1 MLEPC
6 FWVRRQRTWPGTGK
20 PLKSHSLLKIAFFSN
35 DLDDFD
41 DLEWTFFDIP
51 GPWVRPPIA
60 AGPDDVPE
68 PQAQHGAAQFSPRM
82 PQLPVT
88 IEMPGG
94 HWPLAMSLLLLNA
107 YIRLALN
114 CPWHPRP
121 MLMFFSMDRGWLW
134 DLSKCHAFHKL
145 VTPCCTMLHLGGWAC
160 GALSSSSSFLGSPW
174 KPLERGPRAACSIL
188 APTPWAI
195 LHGCL
200 GSISAAEWVQCLDT
214 YTIDLMDSV
223 MECVMDC
230 VMHVIVPIKN
240 FFICIWLYLYDSVL
254 ICHEFRRN
262 EDIRAI
268 RKSVETAI
276 LYGRSRLKPW
286 TSFVNFWI
294 INLGGKSGK
303 KMVKGGYWD
312 SLC

>member
-1 MLEPC
+1 MDFLWYSRSLSSSPYC
-6 FWVRRQRTWPGTGK
+6 GRSGWCPRTP
-20 PLKSHSLLKIAFFSN
+20 
-35 DLDDFD
+35 
-41 DLEWTFFDIP
+41 
-51 GPWVRPPIA
+51 
-60 AGPDDVPE
+60 
-68 PQAQHGAAQFSPRM
+68 GAAWCSSIQPSDAPVASDHWDARRALAACNVFAAS
-82 PQLPVT
+82 QCLYQTGIELPV
-88 IEMPGG
+88 
-94 HWPLAMSLLLLNA
+94 ASSA
-107 YIRLALN
+107 DVDV
-114 CPWHPRP
+114 
-121 MLMFFSMDRGWLW
+121 FSMDRGWLW

-240 FFICIWLYLYDSVL
+240 FFICIWLDLYDSVL